1 MFSGILDFV
10 DTYKIPSSSLFFL
23 RPATILHYTLTM
35 MMILNNLS
43 PRSTLNDYISFQ
55 IYSIPI
61 SFFFFNRSWREIGEM
76 NACSGL
82 SRSSTWFPCRA
93 CFIEEAAISRP
104 PTWYGKRVE
113 MHRVSREV
121 PSAWFPS
128 PRLVRVCLL
137 VLYGASFYHEPSIH
151 LDSALSIA

>member
-23 RPATILHYTLTM
+23 RPAKILHYTLTM
-35 MMILNNLS
+35 VMILNNLS
-43 PRSTLNDYISFQ
+43 PISTLNDYISFQ

-61 SFFFFNRSWREIGEM
+61 SFFFLIDRDEKLVKWMRALDYLVPQLG
-76 NACSGL
+76 
-82 SRSSTWFPCRA
+82 FPVAR
-93 CFIEEAAISRP
+93 FIEEAAISRP